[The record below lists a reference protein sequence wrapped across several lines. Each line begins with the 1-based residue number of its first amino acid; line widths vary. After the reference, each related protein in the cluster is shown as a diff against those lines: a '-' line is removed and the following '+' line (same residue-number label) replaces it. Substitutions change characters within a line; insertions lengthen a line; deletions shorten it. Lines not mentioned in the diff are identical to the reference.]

1 MIFCT
6 ILHILQNFAQFCT
19 MSTRCVTS
27 SPKSLASQSRGWCQ
41 VWDQHRFKSPWIF
54 RCQNVDAADIVISQ
68 NIDADDAEKLCRS
81 AEEFQERCAL
91 CSLASRWDCVEYFYH
106 GVDGNYSDDGDGGDK
121 AKDDGDIIIVSKQR
135 LVKRPLVT
143 EWCLDEDSGE
153 ELPLVQNLETYSALQ
168 RL

>member
-1 MIFCT
+1 
-6 ILHILQNFAQFCT
+6 
-19 MSTRCVTS
+19 MS
-27 SPKSLASQSRGWCQ
+27 KSKKRS
-41 VWDQHRFKSPWIF
+41 
-54 RCQNVDAADIVISQ
+54 NVIT
-68 NIDADDAEKLCRS
+68 
-81 AEEFQERCAL
+81 QERP
-91 CSLASRWDCVEYFYH
+91 LAPTIPHTFEYFYH